1 MTEQIDTG
9 GRYEVVRLLGTGGM
23 GSVYLARQTALD
35 RDVALK
41 VIAVPEGGL
50 PPDAVARF
58 EQEMRATAR
67 VEHPN
72 TVRLYD
78 SGAAGRGLYLA
89 MEYLPGRTLREVLDA
104 DGRFPPARA
113 IRIAIQVARALTA
126 AHRQRIVHRDLKPE
140 NIMLLDQFGEP
151 DFVKVLDFGIARF
164 LDAQTAPLTS
174 TGAVIGTPAYMSP
187 EQAQGRLVDE
197 TTDLYALGVILY
209 EMLSG
214 RAPLVRGT
222 AMSTLMAQV
231 NDQPVPLAELVP
243 ETPPALAA
251 LIMSL
256 LEKAPDARPA
266 SAEAVATALAEITG
280 ESAGARGPGRS
291 PTSPSIASER
301 GPRASGTQMLP
312 HPGATLVAAAT
323 GTRHDA
329 PANETRIPVAEP
341 NHRRASGR
349 RGLLMVV
356 AGLVVLGAAGAGVA
370 LRMTRARQL
379 KGASDR
385 LDQLARARH
394 EPRSR
399 GCPPCSLADLQG
411 LLSAAQS
418 NSTPETSLARLE
430 TVAPACVER
439 WTASA
444 RLRLAGGDVAGA
456 RADAAHGVA
465 VCPTDALAHHL
476 LGSAAM
482 KSGDTEQAAAQW
494 QEAVALNPTFAA
506 PLFNLA
512 LNALAHR
519 DPAAAIQFL
528 DQAIAQDAG
537 APNMHLLRGRAK
549 LAAADRP
556 GAAADLTEAVRRAPE
571 DPDAW
576 KWLGLALKGADEAAS
591 QQAFCRARELGSTDP
606 SVRCPR

>member
-1 MTEQIDTG
+1 M
-9 GRYEVVRLLGTGGM
+9 
-23 GSVYLARQTALD
+23 
-35 RDVALK
+35 
-41 VIAVPEGGL
+41 
-50 PPDAVARF
+50 
-58 EQEMRATAR
+58 
-67 VEHPN
+67 
-72 TVRLYD
+72 
-78 SGAAGRGLYLA
+78 
-89 MEYLPGRTLREVLDA
+89 
-104 DGRFPPARA
+104 PPARA
-113 IRIAIQVARALTA
+113 IRIAIQIARALTA

-164 LDAQTAPLTS
+164 LDAQTAPLTG

-187 EQAQGRLVDE
+187 EQAQGRAVDE

-231 NDQPVPLAELVP
+231 TTAVPLAARCRRCRSRPLVV
-243 ETPPALAA
+243 AA
-251 LIMSL
+251 R
-256 LEKAPDARPA
+256 E
-266 SAEAVATALAEITG
+266 
-280 ESAGARGPGRS
+280 GARGQAGERRHRCDGAGGNDRRVSRRARFARVPTLPVIRAGRRPRRQRDGGAAASRRDVAGRRDWAPHASAAQETAAADQRRARTNPPAAGRS
-291 PTSPSIASER
+291 
-301 GPRASGTQMLP
+301 
-312 HPGATLVAAAT
+312 
-323 GTRHDA
+323 
-329 PANETRIPVAEP
+329 
-341 NHRRASGR
+341 R
-349 RGLLMVV
+349 RGLVIV

-370 LRMTRARQL
+370 MRTARARQL
-379 KGASDR
+379 NGANGR

-394 EPRSR
+394 EPRPR
-399 GCPPCSLADLQG
+399 GCPRCSLADLQG
-411 LLSAAQS
+411 LLSAARS
-418 NSTPETSLARLE
+418 NSTPEMSLATLE
-430 TVAPACVER
+430 TVAPLCSER

-494 QEAVALNPTFAA
+494 REAVALSPTFAA

-519 DPAAAIQFL
+519 DPMAAIQFL
-528 DQAIAQDAG
+528 DEAIAQDAG
-537 APNMHLLRGRAK
+537 APNVHLLRGRAK
-549 LAAADRP
+549 LAAGDRA

-571 DPDAW
+571 DADAW
-576 KWLGLALKGADEAAS
+576 KWLDWL
-591 QQAFCRARELGSTDP
+591 
-606 SVRCPR
+606 